1 MNVAA
6 IGANTAG
13 LAHCGCRGHIIN
25 KIPTTMMLYH
35 AIILPTGRQG
45 SQNNPMTVR
54 NCKGLSHRISML
66 GLVASCEDANTRK
79 VIMHPAAASIKNQ
92 HP

>member
-13 LAHCGCRGHIIN
+13 LADCGCRGHIIN

-35 AIILPTGRQG
+35 AMILDIGRQG
-45 SQNNPMTVR
+45 AQNRPMQAI
-54 NCKGLSHRISML
+54 NCNGLSHRMSIF
-66 GLVASCEDANTRK
+66 GLVAS
-79 VIMHPAAASIKNQ
+79 
-92 HP
+92 